1 MTKREARA
9 LAKARR
15 AELDMQAV
23 GCGMARALFALP
35 CWAAADTVLAFA
47 AMPDEPDTAAILRQ
61 ALADGKRLLL
71 PRVRSRTEMDWV
83 EIPSLSLL
91 QPGVYGIPEPPADLP
106 AADPGG
112 DAATLALIP
121 CLAAGTDGVR
131 LGRGGGYYDRF
142 LAQYKGERLLL
153 CPAAALLA
161 DLPADDWDARFAPD
175 EILTEKGI
183 FTMKKLLFA
192 TALLTSLFLSACGS
206 QKADSNDL
214 ANQPATRPEEGA
226 ELDPEFSVDDEDT
239 GETAEP
245 QPDAEL
251 SGMVD
256 AIYQLQPVEA
266 MGIETVAV
274 DLTDESW
281 YGYLAGLTADNV
293 GKVDAAVVSEPMTGS
308 QAYSL
313 VLLRLKDKADAR
325 EIANSMEEN
334 ISMRKWVCVEAD
346 KARVVSF
353 DDKLLYVMADSEL
366 VDVDL
371 LADAAAKAFDATFD
385 VDDSLVNE
393 DESELPPELLS
404 APAVAD

>member
-23 GCGMARALFALP
+23 CCGMARALFALP

-47 AMPDEPDTAAILRQ
+47 AMPDEPDTVAILRQ
-61 ALADGKRLLL
+61 ALSDGKRLLL

-91 QPGVYGIPEPPADLP
+91 QPGAYGIPEPPADRP

-112 DAATLALIP
+112 YAATLALIP

-183 FTMKKLLFA
+183 
-192 TALLTSLFLSACGS
+192 
-206 QKADSNDL
+206 
-214 ANQPATRPEEGA
+214 
-226 ELDPEFSVDDEDT
+226 
-239 GETAEP
+239 
-245 QPDAEL
+245 
-251 SGMVD
+251 
-256 AIYQLQPVEA
+256 
-266 MGIETVAV
+266 
-274 DLTDESW
+274 
-281 YGYLAGLTADNV
+281 
-293 GKVDAAVVSEPMTGS
+293 
-308 QAYSL
+308 
-313 VLLRLKDKADAR
+313 LR
-325 EIANSMEEN
+325 
-334 ISMRKWVCVEAD
+334 
-346 KARVVSF
+346 
-353 DDKLLYVMADSEL
+353 
-366 VDVDL
+366 
-371 LADAAAKAFDATFD
+371 
-385 VDDSLVNE
+385 
-393 DESELPPELLS
+393 
-404 APAVAD
+404 